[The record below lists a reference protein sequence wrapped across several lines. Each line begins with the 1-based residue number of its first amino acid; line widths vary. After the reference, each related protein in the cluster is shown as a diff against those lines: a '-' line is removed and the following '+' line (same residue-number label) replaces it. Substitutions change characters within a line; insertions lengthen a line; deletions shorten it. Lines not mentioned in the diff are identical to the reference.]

1 MFQKQR
7 FGIDPGSDLI
17 KIYNARKNTLLKEKN
32 MVAVMDEDNY
42 LAVGNDAYEMY
53 EKNPKNVDVILPMTE
68 GMIADISSLEVI
80 LYSLL
85 RKSSPYLSKRAA
97 LYFAVPTDMTQIEKR
112 AYYMLTRN
120 VAFRNTT
127 VYLVNRPIADALA
140 LGIPVRNTKGD
151 MIVNIG
157 AQSTEISVIADSR
170 VILTRVCP
178 LGGFTIDS
186 TIVNSVRRYHQL
198 FIGMRTAARLKLS
211 MGNIETEKK
220 EARKVMGISS
230 VTGLPKEGAIASEVI
245 NKAALDVI
253 DQICDAI
260 RSVLERTPPQVR
272 SVIRQNG
279 FYLLGG
285 TSALTGIDQ
294 YLAEQLEYPV
304 LVSRFTDEGTIH
316 GLQEIIAS
324 KELTRQ
330 WAYPADGKDKHKQ

>member
-53 EKNPKNVDVILPMTE
+53 EKNPKNVDIILPMTE

-140 LGIPVRNTKGD
+140 LGISVRNTKGD

-157 AQSTEISVIADSR
+157 AQSTEFSIITGGKIIISKKIPPRRLFSNIFPIAFNGISNIFPKKHTASR
-170 VILTRVCP
+170 P
-178 LGGFTIDS
+178 HA
-186 TIVNSVRRYHQL
+186 Y
-198 FIGMRTAARLKLS
+198 
-211 MGNIETEKK
+211 
-220 EARKVMGISS
+220 ARKMPASIPNSISF
-230 VTGLPKEGAIASEVI
+230 
-245 NKAALDVI
+245 
-253 DQICDAI
+253 
-260 RSVLERTPPQVR
+260 PPQKNQEMTGYHLLIIFHI
-272 SVIRQNG
+272 SI
-279 FYLLGG
+279 FYYKPTVLFFL
-285 TSALTGIDQ
+285 Q
-294 YLAEQLEYPV
+294 QLSGE
-304 LVSRFTDEGTIH
+304 
-316 GLQEIIAS
+316 
-324 KELTRQ
+324 
-330 WAYPADGKDKHKQ
+330 